1 MGEKIEK
8 DESFD
13 ETTLHAR
20 MVCKCGTI
28 VWYGYG
34 KMHNSRPLF
43 CKRCTEIET
52 QRIER
57 TTSLT
62 DIELDKHLDMHLR
75 RKIYHG

>member
-1 MGEKIEK
+1 MDGKIEK
-8 DESFD
+8 DETFN

-20 MVCKCGTI
+20 MVCKCGTV

-34 KMHNSRPLF
+34 KMHTTRPLF
-43 CKRCTEIET
+43 CKKCTAIET
-52 QRIER
+52 ERIER

-62 DIELDKHLDMHLR
+62 DEEMDKHLR

>member
-1 MGEKIEK
+1 MDGKVEK

-13 ETTLHAR
+13 ETTLHAS
-20 MVCKCGTI
+20 MVCKCGVR

-34 KMHNSRPLF
+34 KQHDTRPLF
-43 CKRCTEIET
+43 CKKCTEVEI

-62 DIELDKHLDMHLR
+62 GDELESYLGKHLR
-75 RKIYHG
+75 RKIHHG

>member
-1 MGEKIEK
+1 MDGKIEK
-8 DESFD
+8 DETFN

-20 MVCKCGTI
+20 MVCKCGTV

-34 KMHNSRPLF
+34 KMHITRPLF
-43 CKRCTEIET
+43 CKKCTAIET
-52 QRIER
+52 ERIER

-62 DIELDKHLDMHLR
+62 DEEMDKHLR

>member
-1 MGEKIEK
+1 MGEEIEK

-13 ETTLHAR
+13 ETSLHAR

-34 KMHNSRPLF
+34 MMHDTRPLF
-43 CKRCTEIET
+43 CKRCTEK
-52 QRIER
+52 
-57 TTSLT
+57 
-62 DIELDKHLDMHLR
+62 ELDKIMHDGADEEELIRTHLR